1 MRSLVA
7 SWIFLS
13 RISHVSLLTWSTSF
27 LLNYSICCQKCCRC
41 VVPSSFGNLWIC
53 NSCWVE
59 MIMKSRVIKFSGLS
73 GNVQTKSLDQ
83 HSKCLQNVYV
93 FAYVI
98 NKIRYTLLGPV
109 SVQPVHCAHQA
120 QLARSC
126 CNWACAFLGAIH
138 KAWMSPQLMCI
149 QICRGWNKIV
159 LYRPYQIPSSEGST
173 AKTDPAH
180 LPALILFLFMWHHET
195 CCLYYLLFLLQ
206 WCSFHIG
213 SCILNPN
220 NIK

>member
-1 MRSLVA
+1 MCK
-7 SWIFLS
+7 
-13 RISHVSLLTWSTSF
+13 HNPSTSI
-27 LLNYSICCQKCCRC
+27 L
-41 VVPSSFGNLWIC
+41 
-53 NSCWVE
+53 
-59 MIMKSRVIKFSGLS
+59 
-73 GNVQTKSLDQ
+73 
-83 HSKCLQNVYV
+83 NVYKMF

-220 NIK
+220 NKTFSRPVFPSVCPLLVALSF